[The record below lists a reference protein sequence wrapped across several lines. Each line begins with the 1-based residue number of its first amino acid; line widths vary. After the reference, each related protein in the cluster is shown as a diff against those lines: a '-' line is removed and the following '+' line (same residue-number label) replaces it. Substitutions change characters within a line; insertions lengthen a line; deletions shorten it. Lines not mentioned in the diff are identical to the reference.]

1 MPIGKNDSLPSVSL
15 ILGILVDEEN
25 KMRMLVD
32 TRADEY
38 GQFTFLYV
46 GHVTMS

>member
-1 MPIGKNDSLPSVSL
+1 MPIGINDSLPSVSL
-15 ILGILVDEEN
+15 IFGILVDEEN

-32 TRADEY
+32 TRAGEY
-38 GQFTFLYV
+38 RQFTFLYV